1 MKITKTLL
9 SFFMFASLVN
19 AMEPIKSKYD
29 FNTTYENAKNFLT
42 QNMQEIGNTMKNLI
56 LE

>member
-1 MKITKTLL
+1 
-9 SFFMFASLVN
+9 
-19 AMEPIKSKYD
+19 ME
-29 FNTTYENAKNFLT
+29 ENLRQRSYSGRNYTSGKENIGSKNFLT